1 MLSPRPSR
9 QSGEDNLHP
18 LNPVVANLKLLSIK
32 AENYH
37 WNVTGAN
44 FGSLH
49 KLFEDID
56 TVADEWSD
64 IVAERLRGLQHPVKS
79 TAGYYHEV
87 RWFSEGVHSY
97 DSSEMLSDMVETLET
112 ITSHVTRLFDTE
124 DDVTSNILQE
134 LVAAI
139 DKLAYFVRSS
149 R

>member
-32 AENYH
+32 AESYH

-56 TVADEWSD
+56 TVADD
-64 IVAERLRGLQHPVKS
+64 GVIV
-79 TAGYYHEV
+79 TAKGSHT
-87 RWFSEGVHSY
+87 S
-97 DSSEMLSDMVETLET
+97 
-112 ITSHVTRLFDTE
+112 ITDNC
-124 DDVTSNILQE
+124 NILGM
-134 LVAAI
+134 L
-139 DKLAYFVRSS
+139 LMLLLLLLC
-149 R
+149 